1 MRVVTAKAW
10 RFTGE
15 MEEIAVTF
23 AAAGMP
29 PGFHQAAADIYQR
42 LADFKDAPSTP
53 AVEQVLAA
61 LRAPAE
67 SATHVVGR

>member
-1 MRVVTAKAW
+1 
-10 RFTGE
+10 
-15 MEEIAVTF
+15 MEEIAATF

-42 LADFKDAPSTP
+42 LAGFKDASSTP

-61 LRAPAE
+61 LHAPAE
-67 SATHVVGR
+67 SAAHAVGR